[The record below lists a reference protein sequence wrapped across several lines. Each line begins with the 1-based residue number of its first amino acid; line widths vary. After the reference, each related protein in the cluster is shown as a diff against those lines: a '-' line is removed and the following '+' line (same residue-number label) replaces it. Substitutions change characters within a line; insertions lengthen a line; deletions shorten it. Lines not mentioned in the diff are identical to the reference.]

1 MNLANVMVVNGSART
16 HKGHTAFV
24 LTPFIE
30 GMKKAGAKVELL
42 YSKNQKIRPC
52 IGCFKCWGETI
63 GECFLEDDMKSIYS
77 QLKETDI
84 LVLAIP
90 VYIPLPGMMQN
101 FINRLCPLVEPLLE
115 YKAGRTRAKFHD
127 DVKISKIL
135 GVITGGWWEIENLN
149 VVLKI
154 IEELALN
161 ASTEF
166 SGALLRPHAYA
177 LREDTELNK
186 EVLSTLETIGEKF
199 ISEGKITQEDL
210 TFISQ
215 PLVDKED
222 YITTWNKNY
231 LEEKRKQM
239 TT

>member
-1 MNLANVMVVNGSART
+1 
-16 HKGHTAFV
+16 
-24 LTPFIE
+24 
-30 GMKKAGAKVELL
+30 
-42 YSKNQKIRPC
+42 
-52 IGCFKCWGETI
+52 
-63 GECFLEDDMKSIYS
+63 
-77 QLKETDI
+77 
-84 LVLAIP
+84 
-90 VYIPLPGMMQN
+90 
-101 FINRLCPLVEPLLE
+101 
-115 YKAGRTRAKFHD
+115 
-127 DVKISKIL
+127 
-135 GVITGGWWEIENLN
+135 
-149 VVLKI
+149 
-154 IEELALN
+154 LN

-199 ISEGKITQEDL
+199 IREGKIAQKEL